1 MIIRKKING
10 LCLVNPIRKT
20 YLSQLITSLLV
31 ICPGIALA
39 DDIRTLPPVE
49 VLSRYSLL
57 GAADSANEGAVGQAQ
72 ISNRV
77 VARTGEVLEVVP
89 GLIVSQHSGEGKAN
103 QYFLRGFNLDHGMD
117 FKISLDGMPVNQRS
131 HAHGQGWADLNPL
144 IPELISAINYRKGPY
159 YSSEGD
165 FANAGSA
172 NIYYTDTVD
181 RGIASVGLGQNGFYR
196 TLLANSPKFHNGRVL
211 YGLELSHYDG
221 PWDTPD
227 NYRKYNGMLRYS
239 EGNSG
244 NGFNLTA
251 MSYSGKWNSTDQ
263 IPYNDYKNGLIS
275 RWGSMDPKG
284 KNGASANRNSLSG
297 EWRRSDASG
306 TLLFQAYVIQNYLD
320 LYSNFEYSPSSQFNQ
335 RDSRVTTGFNL
346 VRMWNIEGLGKEAS
360 NTLGLQA
367 QNDAINNSLNSTTA
381 RVRNATCQ
389 SVIDQCRGDRIS
401 QSSLGVYAEN
411 HVHWN
416 DWFRTV
422 AGVRGDYFRFANRGL
437 SSSTGDN
444 NTDTVNDFIASPKL
458 NVVFGPWAKTEYYY
472 SVGNGYHSNDA
483 RGVTIGSGRRADG
496 LVRTFG
502 QEVGI
507 RTEIIEG
514 LQTTLALF
522 QLDNA
527 SEIVYV
533 GDAGLTEDSGRR
545 TRRTGF
551 EFNNYFKAT
560 NWLTIDADFAYAKA
574 RFRDAGG
581 GGKYIEGAVEGVA
594 SVAALIDNQGP
605 YSGSLQLRHFG
616 PRPLTE
622 DNSLR
627 SDSTTTLNGKL
638 GYRVS
643 NDTKIELIGFN
654 LLNTQSSAIDY
665 AVDSY
670 TGVGGTVNNNGP
682 YRVFHPIE
690 SRTFRVMLISRY

>member
-1 MIIRKKING
+1 MIISKKNNSLG
-10 LCLVNPIRKT
+10 SDKRIRKT
-20 YLSQLITSLLV
+20 YLSQLIASLLMIGAGSV
-31 ICPGIALA
+31 SA
-39 DDIRTLPPVE
+39 DDIRSLPPVE
-49 VLSRYSLL
+49 VVSRYSLL

-72 ISNRV
+72 IDNRV
-77 VARTGEVLEVVP
+77 VARTGEVLEVIP

-103 QYFLRGFNLDHGMD
+103 QYFLRGFNLDHGLD
-117 FKISLDGMPVNQRS
+117 FKITLDGMPINQRS

-159 YSSEGD
+159 YSVDGD
-165 FANAGSA
+165 FANAGTA

-196 TLLANSPKFHNGRVL
+196 TLLSNSPKFNNGNLL
-211 YGLELSHYDG
+211 YALELSHYDG
-221 PWDTPD
+221 PWDNPD

-239 EGNSG
+239 EGSSA

-263 IPYNDYKNGLIS
+263 IPYNDYKSGLIS
-275 RWGSMDPKG
+275 RWGAMDKSS
-284 KNGASANRNSLSG
+284 GATANRNSISG
-297 EWRRSDASG
+297 EWRQSDASG
-306 TLLFQAYVIQNYLD
+306 SVLFQAYVIQNYLD
-320 LYSNFEYSPSSQFNQ
+320 LYSNFEYSASSQFNQ

-346 VRMWNIEGLGKEAS
+346 ARVWNLEGLGKEAT

-367 QNDAINNSLNSTTA
+367 QNDAISNSLNSTTA
-381 RVRNATCQ
+381 RVRNTACQ
-389 SVIDQCRGDRIS
+389 SVIDQCRSDRIT
-401 QSSLGVYAEN
+401 QSSLGLYGEN

-422 AGVRGDYFRFANRGL
+422 AGLRGDYFRFGNRGL

-444 NTDTVNDFIASPKL
+444 NTDTVTDFITSPKL

-483 RGVTIGSGRRADG
+483 RGVTIGAGTRSAG
-496 LVRTFG
+496 LVKTFG
-502 QEVGI
+502 QEIGI

-522 QLDNA
+522 QLDSA

-545 TRRTGF
+545 SRRTGF
-551 EFNNYFKAT
+551 EFNNYIKAT
-560 NWLTIDADFAYAKA
+560 KWLTIDADFAYAKA

-581 GGKYIEGAVEGVA
+581 SGKYIEGAVEGVA
-594 SVAALIDNQGP
+594 SVAAIIDNQGP
-605 YSGSLQLRHFG
+605 YSGSLQLRYFG

-622 DNSLR
+622 DNSMR
-627 SDSTTTLNGKL
+627 SDSTTTLNGKV

-643 NDTKIELIGFN
+643 KDTKIEFIGFN

-670 TGVGGTVNNNGP
+670 TGVGGTSNTVGP

-690 SRTFRVMLISRY
+690 SRTFRVMLITRY